1 MHELCEIFRHA
12 FGKRGD
18 KGAISLFRCLLGLE
32 NKIVD
37 LILDRLDL
45 YRWINQSS
53 GTNYL
58 FAEDASCLVHLPR
71 AGVADTLTV
80 CGRIT
85 SHSLKRRGRL
95 SMQLGRRK
103 PYSASVIFR
112 LWSPRAI
119 APICGTV

>member
-1 MHELCEIFRHA
+1 MSPVGRITCSLKTPPVWF
-12 FGKRGD
+12 
-18 KGAISLFRCLLGLE
+18 ISHG
-32 NKIVD
+32 
-37 LILDRLDL
+37 
-45 YRWINQSS
+45 
-53 GTNYL
+53 
-58 FAEDASCLVHLPR
+58 P
-71 AGVADTLTV
+71 GVADTLTV

-119 APICGTV
+119 APICGTEIGRAHVLTPVTNAHLVCRLLLEKK